1 VKIKKDYLVD
11 LAVPGGFKPAPLSP
25 TFSPTMS
32 PTRGGRFTPPSP
44 TTTSPTLLHG
54 GGGGAYTTALPAP
67 PSSPPPPS
75 LLKPALVVRLTDTL
89 DCLLVGVS
97 DADGR
102 LLVACL
108 NKHSSMYGTIGFAQ
122 PGPFSSN
129 LLGLSVDRMS
139 KYTPTKGVAY
149 CKISTAVGRL
159 LTRCFDRLEDCPIV
173 EVTSTELVE
182 SPAHTCEQLALSSD
196 ARVLRRRDDKGFRD
210 VTTSTFVSALFS
222 DGYRRDTV
230 GSPAVSQFTPS
241 TPATS
246 QGTPKISTAPK
257 VFVLSSTLDIP
268 AVVACGGWNDGFSGP
283 HVSPVTSTGAPSTAP
298 IRLAMPVVASGGW
311 TFDKLLASAQSTTT
325 EAVFNMG
332 AAVVLP
338 SVVVERRT
346 GTSAAKEVRTLQEG
360 ASAAAADEMHILV
373 VLVAAGKPW
382 QLRGSMGDAS
392 REFGPALQA
401 LADSVFASGSGRP
414 GDVVGLDRR
423 MLVAAATGLQK
434 PPAGMAPLVAAAVTA
449 VSGRAACLDKTA
461 LELAFGTL
469 GQLSQRATRV
479 GIAAK
484 VTYHCDAP
492 GAARDSDLLKVAA
505 VAARMSRL
513 VLYSTA

>member
-1 VKIKKDYLVD
+1 
-11 LAVPGGFKPAPLSP
+11 
-25 TFSPTMS
+25 MS

-54 GGGGAYTTALPAP
+54 GGGGGAYTTAFPAP
-67 PSSPPPPS
+67 PSPPPPS

-122 PGPFSSN
+122 PGPFTSN

-210 VTTSTFVSALFS
+210 VTTSAFVSALFS
-222 DGYRRDTV
+222 DGYRRGTV

-246 QGTPKISTAPK
+246 QGTPKTSTAPK

-268 AVVACGGWNDGFSGP
+268 AVVATGGWDDGGFSGP
-283 HVSPVTSTGAPSTAP
+283 HVPPVTSMGALSTAP
-298 IRLAMPVVASGGW
+298 IQPAKPVVAPGGW

-332 AAVVLP
+332 ATVVLP

-346 GTSAAKEVRTLQEG
+346 GTSAAKEVRALQG
-360 ASAAAADEMHILV
+360 ADAASAVDEMHILV
-373 VLVAAGKPW
+373 VLVAAGKLW

-434 PPAGMAPLVAAAVTA
+434 PLAGMAPLVAAAVTA

-492 GAARDSDLLKVAA
+492 VAARDSDLLKAAA
-505 VAARMSRL
+505 VAAKMSRL